1 MYSET
6 IPLLSIISDTIR
18 MRKSLKKLLGK
29 NKPYEEILSYII
41 SNYDI
46 NDRHPFPKVKELSE
60 KTNTPYPA
68 LKKQLQLLY
77 SDILEMT
84 ENGDLF
90 TIQKHSYVFEANY
103 FAKSLTVK
111 YNDLPIVPRIGE
123 QVNLH
128 CFNTT
133 FNRYDF
139 YVDSI
144 INDYY
149 DDEII
154 TTIYLEVGRYNS
166 FFQLKLDEAEFKDIF
181 SIHDLFITKREQ
193 KKILLERMKP
203 YHNSLLGST

>member
-6 IPLLSIISDTIR
+6 IPLLSIISDIIR
-18 MRKSLKKLLGK
+18 MRKSLKKLLEKG
-29 NKPYEEILSYII
+29 KPYDLLLNYII
-41 SNYDI
+41 SNYDD
-46 NDRHPFPKVKELSE
+46 NNRYPLPKVKELSE
-60 KTNTPYPA
+60 KTTIPYPA

-77 SDILEMT
+77 SDIKELA

-103 FAKSLTVK
+103 FDKSLTVK
-111 YNDLPIVPRIGE
+111 YNDLPNVPRIGE

-166 FFQLKLDEAEFKDIF
+166 FFQLKLDEAEFKDIYP
-181 SIHDLFITKREQ
+181 INDLFMTKREQ
-193 KKILLERMKP
+193 KKILLEKMKP
-203 YHNSLLGST
+203 YQNSLLGST